1 MEIGRVCLKIAGRE
15 AGKKCVVVDT
25 DGPMLVVCGPGVR
38 RRKCNLT
45 HLEPMPQVFSISKG
59 ASDKEVYSLFGEDY
73 KPKEVKAKPQVKAE
87 PKKEAKKEVKKE
99 APVVKK
105 EEAKKVEAKL
115 KAKK

>member
-38 RRKCNLT
+38 RRRCNLT

-59 ASDKEVYSLFGEDY
+59 ASDKEVCSLFGADY
-73 KPKEVKAKPQVKAE
+73 KPKEIKAKPQAKPE

-99 APVVKK
+99 EPKKK
-105 EEAKKVEAKL
+105 EETKKVEAKP